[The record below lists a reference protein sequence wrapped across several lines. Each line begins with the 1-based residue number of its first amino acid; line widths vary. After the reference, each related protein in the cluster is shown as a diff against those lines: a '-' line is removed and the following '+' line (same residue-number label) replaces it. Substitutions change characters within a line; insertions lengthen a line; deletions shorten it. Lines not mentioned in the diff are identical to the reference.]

1 MKEKDMKR
9 RKAEK
14 QVELSEKKVRMPMQS
29 KKNKIKIKWLLFFP
43 AMLYW
48 ICRFNYLVWCLRIAP
63 LRSSSRNST
72 NVRNPLIYYVNRY
85 FLMFGGSQVQKPYH
99 ASMNGFSTFWPWHHD
114 TTFCL
119 NVYYFFHFYARFSDC
134 CVYLCIYSYYFYGFM
149 HYGGIIF
156 ILFSAYFSFL

>member
-14 QVELSEKKVRMPMQS
+14 QAELSEKKVRMPMQS

-72 NVRNPLIYYVNRY
+72 NIRNPLIYYVNRY
-85 FLMFGGSQVQKPYH
+85 FLMFGGFQVQKPYH
-99 ASMNGFSTFWPWHHD
+99 ASMIRLFDLLPMASLNIVIVSQWKFCYTKNNFGLFRRKLCS
-114 TTFCL
+114 CL
-119 NVYYFFHFYARFSDC
+119 NADEHSPASSARSIK
-134 CVYLCIYSYYFYGFM
+134 LQM
-149 HYGGIIF
+149 PME
-156 ILFSAYFSFL
+156 